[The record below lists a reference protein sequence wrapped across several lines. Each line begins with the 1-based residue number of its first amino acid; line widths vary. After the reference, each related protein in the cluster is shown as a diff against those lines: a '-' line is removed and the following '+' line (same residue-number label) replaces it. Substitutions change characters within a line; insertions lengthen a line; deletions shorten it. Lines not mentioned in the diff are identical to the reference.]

1 MIDELNIYLF
11 CPCLDIKKWTI
22 ETQFGVLIL
31 ISDLTAYQDAVA
43 SFGIERLNQEY
54 DILKS
59 IGKLYMVAPEQ
70 FKELIAD
77 TALRNLEPKAVEEL
91 IRRRSDFQS
100 QWLEKYIP
108 K

>member
-1 MIDELNIYLF
+1 M
-11 CPCLDIKKWTI
+11 
-22 ETQFGVLIL
+22 LIL
-31 ISDLTAYQDAVA
+31 ISDLTGYQEAVGA
-43 SFGIERLNQEY
+43 FGIASLNAEY

-70 FKELIAD
+70 FKELVAD

-91 IRRRSDFQS
+91 IRRRSDYQS
-100 QWLEKYIP
+100 SWLEKFVP